1 MVRTER
7 LRMKKLGFLIIALIL
22 VLDQLSKNWVLLAYG
37 EISRSIAEVTPFFNL
52 VMVWN
57 RGVSFGM
64 FSDHPNWMPT
74 ILTVVAVAITGFLF
88 TWMWKEKKQFTIIAL
103 ALVIGGAIGNVVDRI
118 RFGAVV
124 DFLDFHAFGYHWPA
138 FNIADAA
145 IFIGVVLLLI
155 ETIVEPKHEPEL
167 ARE

>member
-1 MVRTER
+1 MR
-7 LRMKKLGFLIIALIL
+7 KLGFLIILL
-22 VLDQLSKNWVLLAYG
+22 TLLLDQLSKNWVLLSYG
-37 EISRSIAEVTPFFNL
+37 GVSRSIAEITSFFNL

-64 FSDHPNWMPT
+64 FSEHPEWMPI
-74 ILTVVAVAITGFLF
+74 ILTVVALGITAILIGWL
-88 TWMWKEKKQFTIIAL
+88 WKAENKTTTIAL
-103 ALVIGGAIGNVVDRI
+103 SLVIGGAIGNVIDRV

-138 FNIADAA
+138 FNVADAA

-155 ETIVEPKHEPEL
+155 ETIMEPNPETKTT
-167 ARE
+167 ETIKESS

>member
-1 MVRTER
+1 
-7 LRMKKLGFLIIALIL
+7 MKKLGFLIIALIL